1 MKLFLSIC
9 EFLYIRW
16 RVFRVVSTSTIDPD
30 ADSLLSSSF
39 EAERSKSNNFPRF
52 RILVVTEK
60 IVRTC
65 SIYTPCCPTSLRD
78 RSAFQKPNCIEV
90 YRQFM
95 NYGTTDETIP
105 GHIFLSNSASYV
117 SKPIVVR
124 ELYYSDFE
132 YAIEPDN
139 LCQLSKPSS
148 LFGSDEYNGQEQSE
162 VLEESDLYSDTCSLI
177 DEETNSCRLYER
189 WMSRGVRSKPR
200 RLLPRTPTDPS
211 ALSFVQTDSQGSLFD
226 NLFNLA
232 SRGSEGMTYPEEQR
246 QIKNYFFTRPLYFEN
261 DENRHAEE
269 RRLDELE
276 RLEGARRRE
285 KEEILEQQ
293 RLLAE
298 LEALEAQYDPPP
310 PPIYAERLNSNS
322 YENVYLRQEA
332 EEREREQLLLLD
344 ETSGKYVESYSFNS
358 VLASTAVPMG
368 SESSEYQTASIS
380 SPIAREISERFSQTY
395 WRVEDYNS
403 EGAIGARDNYH
414 NRYFGKAGYFLTRNA
429 IENQANGNDTM
440 PAVERRALKKER
452 RRWTEINERGG
463 RYDNVEIPIPDT
475 NGRRTNHWEEEY
487 EEPLPPHTSDT
498 WRMPKRYAP
507 RYTSLF

>member
-39 EAERSKSNNFPRF
+39 EAERK
-52 RILVVTEK
+52 
-60 IVRTC
+60 
-65 SIYTPCCPTSLRD
+65 
-78 RSAFQKPNCIEV
+78 V

-211 ALSFVQTDSQGSLFD
+211 VQQALSFVQTDSQGSLFD

-246 QIKNYFFTRPLYFEN
+246 QIRNYFFTRPLYFEN

-403 EGAIGARDNYH
+403 DGAIGARDNYH

-498 WRMPKRYAP
+498 WRMPKCEQKCLRSEH
-507 RYTSLF
+507 SLVGGVVVKGVAVAADVVVGAALVVVE